1 MYTPDGRYLC
11 TVQRYSGVQCR
22 LDISG
27 EREIEGES
35 CVSGLSSFEGSN
47 VEVLESVDTGHWT
60 REEAREGGRGGGRT
74 RAGIKT

>member
-47 VEVLESVDTGHWT
+47 VEVLGIGGHWT